1 MLNNITDPEDE
12 GEKFKELRKSWW
24 FRGGAEREG
33 ERERE
38 RQRQRQRVSSM
49 TVTKL
54 INLCRRAYR
63 LNIHG
68 LVNPTHTPFINAAL
82 QN

>member
-38 RQRQRQRVSSM
+38 RERETETESV
-49 TVTKL
+49 
-54 INLCRRAYR
+54 
-63 LNIHG
+63 IHDCD
-68 LVNPTHTPFINAAL
+68 
-82 QN
+82 